1 MSQHHTLR
9 RAGRLMRRV
18 RPAAGPAGLV
28 LAVLLALGGVLGSAT
43 SAAAHDKL
51 ESSTPK
57 PGANLATPP
66 ATVMLTFNNPV
77 FKLGSR
83 IRVVG
88 PTGDVAVGQPTFG
101 KQVARQP
108 IRPDAPAGDYTV
120 EWQVTSS
127 DGHPIAGTFSFS
139 VQNARAAAPTTAPAT
154 PSATTPAPELTAGS
168 VSAPDE
174 DGGSSTGLVVGV
186 TAGAAVVLLAA
197 AGAVAVASRR
207 RRG

>member
-1 MSQHHTLR
+1 
-9 RAGRLMRRV
+9 MRRV

-28 LAVLLALGGVLGSAT
+28 LAVLLALGGVLASAT

-88 PTGDVAVGQPTFG
+88 PAGDVAVGQPTFG

-139 VQNARAAAPTTAPAT
+139 VQSARAAAPTTAPAT
-154 PSATTPAPELTAGS
+154 PSATPATTPAPELTAGS

-174 DGGSSTGLVVGV
+174 GGGSSTGLVVGV

>member
-1 MSQHHTLR
+1 
-9 RAGRLMRRV
+9 MRRV
-18 RPAAGPAGLV
+18 RPVTGPAGLV
-28 LAVLLALGGVLGSAT
+28 LALLLALGGVLASAT

-57 PGANLATPP
+57 RGANLATPP

-88 PTGDVAVGQPTFG
+88 PAGDVAVGQPTFG
-101 KQVARQP
+101 DQVVRQP

-127 DGHPIAGTFSFS
+127 DGHPIAGTFPFS
-139 VQNARAAAPTTAPAT
+139 VQNAGAAAPTTAPAT
-154 PSATTPAPELTAGS
+154 PSATTPVPEPTATTVAGS
-168 VSAPDE
+168 ASGTAED
-174 DGGSSTGLVVGV
+174 DGGGSTGLVVGV
-186 TAGAAVVLLAA
+186 TAAALVLLAA
-197 AGAVAVASRR
+197 AGGVAWASRR
-207 RRG
+207 RG